1 MTGANARRRN
11 VDVSAVATLASGA
24 SAGLVFRVSDRSGS
38 DKFFDIVIEGI
49 SLLSSE
55 RVEIGALLDQRGG
68 DIDRLTRD
76 LTTDEVMN
84 SLTW

>member
-1 MTGANARRRN
+1 MRRRN
-11 VDVSAVATLASGA
+11 VDVSAVATLASGE

-38 DKFFDIVIEGI
+38 DKLFDIVIEGI

-55 RVEIGALLDQRGG
+55 RVEIGARLDQRGG

-76 LTTDEVMN
+76 LTTDQVLE
-84 SLTW
+84 